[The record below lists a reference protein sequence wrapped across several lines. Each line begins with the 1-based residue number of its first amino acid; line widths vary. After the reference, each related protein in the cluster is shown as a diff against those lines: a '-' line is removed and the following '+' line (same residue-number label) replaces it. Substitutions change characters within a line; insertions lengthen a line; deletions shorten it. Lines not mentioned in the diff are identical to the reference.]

1 MRKGEQQYQFRV
13 NGLVMPYLRI
23 QNEIDGASA
32 DRRQIAVEDAR
43 IGWVVLDDNE
53 DLADSALSKFVL
65 EVRDFMAP
73 SERRLLPNRGLAKGQ
88 HVGSAESSRS
98 CWDHHR
104 RMNKPITISK
114 SRFIAGCQCLKRL
127 YWQVRE
133 PELLRA

>member
-73 SERRLLPNRGLAKGQ
+73 SERRLLPNKG
-88 HVGSAESSRS
+88 
-98 CWDHHR
+98 WR
-104 RMNKPITISK
+104 RVSTWEVLNLLEAAGIIT
-114 SRFIAGCQCLKRL
+114 G
-127 YWQVRE
+127 E
-133 PELLRA
+133 